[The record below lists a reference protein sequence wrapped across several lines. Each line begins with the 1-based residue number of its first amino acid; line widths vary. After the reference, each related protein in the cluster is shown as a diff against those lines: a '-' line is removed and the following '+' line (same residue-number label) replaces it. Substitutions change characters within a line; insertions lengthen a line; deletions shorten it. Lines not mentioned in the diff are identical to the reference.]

1 MGKHARVAAGWFLSH
16 RNHPRLFGVGVG
28 RENEEQ
34 KTKLEKQEAREEED
48 LAQEGSSAEVMQ
60 NSAWPRG

>member
-1 MGKHARVAAGWFLSH
+1 MGKHARVVAGWFLSDHNH
-16 RNHPRLFGVGVG
+16 RRLFGVGDG

-34 KTKLEKQEAREEED
+34 KTTLEKQEAREEED
-48 LAQEGSSAEVMQ
+48 VAQEGSSAEVMQ